1 MARQLCP
8 RDINQE
14 SLNVCI
20 AGPISEE
27 RQKTPF
33 GGAKQAWTNEA
44 IGSEPQAAACA
55 TERTT
60 HWSDE
65 THSAGRAISKSV
77 GTCRAVR
84 IIGAGW

>member
-8 RDINQE
+8 SDINQE
-14 SLNVCI
+14 SLNVCV

-33 GGAKQAWTNEA
+33 RGAKEARSNEA
-44 IGSEPQAAACA
+44 IGSEPQAAACTA
-55 TERTT
+55 ERAA

-65 THSAGRAISKSV
+65 AHSAECAVGKSV
-77 GTCRAVR
+77 GTGRAMR

>member
-1 MARQLCP
+1 MASQLCP
-8 RDINQE
+8 SDINQE
-14 SLNVCI
+14 LFNVGV

-33 GGAKQAWTNEA
+33 RGAKQARTNEA
-44 IGSEPQAAACA
+44 IGSEPQAAACT
-55 TERTT
+55 TERAA

-65 THSAGRAISKSV
+65 AHSAGCAVGKSV
-77 GTCRAVR
+77 GTGRAVR

>member
-1 MARQLCP
+1 MSGQLCP
-8 RDINQE
+8 SDINQE
-14 SLNVCI
+14 SLNVCV

-33 GGAKQAWTNEA
+33 RGAKEARSNEA
-44 IGSEPQAAACA
+44 IGSEPQAAACTA
-55 TERTT
+55 ERAA

-65 THSAGRAISKSV
+65 AHSAECAVGKSVGAGRAM
-77 GTCRAVR
+77 R